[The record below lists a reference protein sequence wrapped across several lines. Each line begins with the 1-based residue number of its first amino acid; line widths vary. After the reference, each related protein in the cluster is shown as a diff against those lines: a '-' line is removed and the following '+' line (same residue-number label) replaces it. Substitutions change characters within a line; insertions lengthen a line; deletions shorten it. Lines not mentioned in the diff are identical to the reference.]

1 MPNIS
6 GVEVRVFSSAPIMNI
21 ASEIDKLNLS
31 PDQYVVIG
39 SGILNQLGI
48 RKTDDLDFIVNT
60 EMFNKFKSKP
70 GWVEK
75 SWPQGEPTLQK
86 GRYEIGTDWGD
97 DTNIYS
103 FEEVFNNS
111 KVVSGVRFITLEF
124 LRQWKAKKGRQKDL
138 NDIIL
143 IDEYLKKHS

>member
-39 SGILNQLGI
+39 YGILNQLGI

-60 EMFNKFKSKP
+60 EMFINLRVSQAGSKKVGHKVSLHFK
-70 GWVEK
+70 
-75 SWPQGEPTLQK
+75 
-86 GRYEIGTDWGD
+86 
-97 DTNIYS
+97 
-103 FEEVFNNS
+103 
-111 KVVSGVRFITLEF
+111 KVVTRLELTGEMIRTFIL
-124 LRQWKAKKGRQKDL
+124 
-138 NDIIL
+138 
-143 IDEYLKKHS
+143 LKKYLITPRL